1 MRPLLQA
8 LRAAITDIARFYPI
22 QLPLFQLR
30 RHLLLSAIWILLWLI
45 ASGKVGRGL
54 GVSDIF
60 YDPRAGLYPTG
71 ATCFAW
77 GVAYGLFV
85 VAYHLT
91 TYLLD
96 GHHAG
101 FLLRERQPFL
111 QYVLNNS
118 LLPVTFW
125 LFYLHHYTLRHA
137 SDPNLWAQL
146 AGHAVGFIGL
156 SALLL
161 GFFATTSQD
170 IFQLRRL
177 GLMPTRQMYQQVR
190 HAEVG
195 DLSVR
200 YYLAWPKGIRP
211 VQPLRET
218 LDKKTLA
225 KILFQHHRN
234 AFLLELGILVAVGTW
249 GYLQSVWE
257 VYAPAGAAFLVLLAM
272 IYLLVGAIKFWLRRW
287 GGWAIIGIG
296 AVGALLMRSP
306 WLLGYS
312 PAYGLSYEVSQR
324 DGQRAD
330 SLSYRAAVGALRT
343 SQVQK
348 DSLGLVACLQAWAA
362 KQNQE
367 KAPLVWIQVS
377 GGGWRSAFWTLSNLQ
392 YLDSLTRG
400 QLWRRTFGISGAS
413 GGLIGAAHWREL
425 ELFYPERRW
434 DLTEAFLL
442 TQDVLNSILSTGL
455 LGLLSPSPSVKDP
468 FTGERLPGGRGYAFE
483 QTLVQNARA
492 FYRRKIID
500 YATPEREGRCPLLF
514 ITPAMLPM
522 GRQLLISSQRASIL
536 TRDSLIVEL
545 HSLVPDADQ
554 LYLVTA
560 LRMNAS
566 FPFVLPPVSLPGR
579 RGTEVVDAGAIDNF
593 GELIAIRFL
602 WELRATIAQYASRVV
617 VIEIRDLPLG
627 SPPEREEKLSPL
639 AELLR
644 RLAGLYSSFAGAR
657 RLFTQLSYEILAK
670 SYPIPIEKY
679 VLALRPVQGQIPPLG
694 FTLQPTQQAAM
705 LGVLTD
711 SLHRQQLK
719 EIGLALE

>member
-1 MRPLLQA
+1 MRPPLEA
-8 LRAAITDIARFYPI
+8 LRTAITDIARFYPI

-30 RHLLLSAIWILLWLI
+30 RHLLLSAVWILLWLI
-45 ASGKVGRGL
+45 ALSKVGQGL

-60 YDPRAGLYPTG
+60 YDPRTGLYPTW

-137 SDPNLWAQL
+137 SDPNLWVQL
-146 AGHAVGFIGL
+146 AGHAGGFLGL
-156 SALLL
+156 CTLLL
-161 GFFATTSQD
+161 GFLATTTQD

-177 GLMPTRQMYQQVR
+177 GLIPARQMYQQVR
-190 HAEVG
+190 HAEVAG
-195 DLSVR
+195 QAVR
-200 YYLAWPKGIRP
+200 YYLAWPKGICP
-211 VQPLRET
+211 TQPIRET
-218 LDKKTLA
+218 LEKKALA

-234 AFLLELGILVAVGTW
+234 AFLLEVGILAGVSAW

-272 IYLLVGAIKFWLRRW
+272 VYLLVGAIKFWLRRW
-287 GGWAIIGIG
+287 GGWAIVALIGLG
-296 AVGALLMRSP
+296 VLVMRSS
-306 WLLGYS
+306 WLQGRS
-312 PAYGLSYEVSQR
+312 PAYGLSYQTGRPEERQVGDR
-324 DGQRAD
+324 LNYGAG
-330 SLSYRAAVGALRT
+330 SLSV
-343 SQVQK
+343 SQVQA
-348 DSLGLVACLQAWAA
+348 DSLGLVACLQTWAA
-362 KQNQE
+362 KQGGP
-367 KAPLVWIQVS
+367 APLVWIQVS

-425 ELFYPERRW
+425 GLFYPERRW

-442 TQDVLNSILSTGL
+442 TQDVLNPILSTGL
-455 LGLLSPSPSVKDP
+455 LGLLSPSPYLRDSLTEKA
-468 FTGERLPGGRGYAFE
+468 LPTGRGYAFE
-483 QTLVQNARA
+483 QALMRNARA
-492 FYRRKIID
+492 FYRRRLND
-500 YATPEREGRCPLLF
+500 YTTLEQESRCPLLF

-522 GRQLLISSQRASIL
+522 GRQLLISSQPTSIL
-536 TRDSLIVEL
+536 ARDALMVEL
-545 HSLVPDADQ
+545 RSLVSDADR
-554 LYLVTA
+554 LYLITA
-560 LRMNAS
+560 LRMNAA

-579 RGTEVVDAGAIDNF
+579 PGIEVIDAGAIDNF

-602 WELRATIAQYASRVV
+602 WELRAAIAQYASRVV

-657 RLFTQLSYEILAK
+657 RLFTQLSYEILAQ
-670 SYPIPIEKY
+670 SYPIPVEKY

-694 FTLQPTQQAAM
+694 FTLQPVQQAAM

-711 SLHRQQLK
+711 SLHQRQLEQ
-719 EIGLALE
+719 IGLALE